1 MSRISST
8 RSFLGLHQSRHE
20 VLDDSTADQA
30 GQAGVAGTI
39 SLSPP
44 GAGTC
49 YEQSAPIIESIDTL
63 SAGIISYRAMIGA
76 MQVAMQRL
84 QTQQAASAR
93 FHARSQAR
101 TNATKT
107 MCLRIWT
114 CIFLYCDTETQSQLS
129 IALPDLQAIHRKP
142 TLYTNTGTG
151 SGEGWAVPRDS
162 GGSIPRSPLAPGAAR
177 ADSFPMLPGAGAGF
191 LGREHK
197 FSDVS
202 GITAFSD
209 ARDLSC
215 KQPSSQVSV
224 PAPVPAPPAKST
236 KSLGYSLRFGK
247 RKEQQQQRGSPTSPG
262 SAETAQLQQELVQL
276 RNKVETHSMAIMTAE
291 SVKKWFLEKNAEL
304 EAALEK
310 SKAEATQQRA
320 QAAEHRSVCGAL
332 QRRLMEAEA
341 KAKEAAQL
349 AERVAVLEGTLA
361 RVRKER
367 AALASEL
374 RRQRGTQVT
383 RSIRSHSSAARA
395 PPPAPQD

>member
-1 MSRISST
+1 MEPYSRVSSAG
-8 RSFLGLHQSRHE
+8 SFLGLSQSRHGL
-20 VLDDSTADQA
+20 LDDSTAGPIPTPSTA
-30 GQAGVAGTI
+30 G
-39 SLSPP
+39 P
-44 GAGTC
+44 TC
-49 YEQSAPIIESIDTL
+49 ETSAPRIDSIDTL
-63 SAGIISYRAMIGA
+63 SAAVISYRAMVGT

-84 QTQQAASAR
+84 QAQQAAAAR

-101 TNATKT
+101 GDATRT
-107 MCLRIWT
+107 MPLRVWT
-114 CIFLYCDTETQSQLS
+114 CIFQCCDSDTQAQLCS
-129 IALPDLQAIHRKP
+129 ALPELRALGRVP
-142 TLYTNTGTG
+142 PLLTSG
-151 SGEGWAVPRDS
+151 SGEAWTAPRDS
-162 GGSIPRSPLAPGAAR
+162 GSSSIPRSPLAAGAAR
-177 ADSFPMLPGAGAGF
+177 ADSFPLLPGAGG
-191 LGREHK
+191 LPGREHK

-202 GITAFSD
+202 GITAYSD

-215 KQPSSQVSV
+215 KQPSSQVSA
-224 PAPVPAPPAKST
+224 PAPAPAAAPAKPA

-247 RKEQQQQRGSPTSPG
+247 RKEQQQRGSPGSPA
-262 SAETAQLQQELVQL
+262 SADTAQLQQELVQL

-332 QRRLMEAEA
+332 QRRLMEAES
-341 KAKEAAQL
+341 KAEEAAQL
-349 AERVAVLEGTLA
+349 AQRVAVLEGTLA

-374 RRQRGTQVT
+374 RRQRGTQVAT

-395 PPPAPQD
+395 PPAHQD

>member
-1 MSRISST
+1 MESISRVSST
-8 RSFLGLHQSRHE
+8 GSFLGLYQSRHE
-20 VLDDSTADQA
+20 VLDDSTAD
-30 GQAGVAGTI
+30 GGDKPMSNSGTLP
-39 SLSPP
+39 S
-44 GAGTC
+44 
-49 YEQSAPIIESIDTL
+49 YENSAPRIDSIDTL
-63 SAGIISYRAMIGA
+63 SAAVISYRAMIGA

-84 QTQQAASAR
+84 QAQQAAAAR

-101 TNATKT
+101 SDATRT
-107 MCLRIWT
+107 MPLRIWT
-114 CIFLYCDTETQSQLS
+114 CIFLYCDTDTQNHLS
-129 IALPDLQAIHRKP
+129 LALPDLQAITIRPALFP
-142 TLYTNTGTG
+142 TS

-162 GGSIPRSPLAPGAAR
+162 GSSIPRSPLAAGAAR
-177 ADSFPMLPGAGAGF
+177 ADSFPMLPGPGA
-191 LGREHK
+191 LPGREHK

-202 GITAFSD
+202 GITAYSD

-224 PAPVPAPPAKST
+224 PAPAPVPPAKST

-247 RKEQQQQRGSPTSPG
+247 RKEQQQRGSPTSPA
-262 SAETAQLQQELVQL
+262 SADTAQLQQELVQL

-310 SKAEATQQRA
+310 SKAEATKHRA

-332 QRRLMEAEA
+332 QRRLMEAES

-395 PPPAPQD
+395 PPAHQD